1 MFLFKRNFKRKLS
14 GLLIIYLIVLSFGS
28 ALLVNIKP
36 VSAEINI
43 SLKWTRSAGTGSTYL
58 GPLAVDLNNDG
69 LMEIVIT
76 GTSGVAALNPITG
89 SLLWRAPFGGYHS
102 PPEIIDLNKDG
113 TPEVVFCA
121 SVING
126 AAERGVVAIHGNNGS
141 VYWINR
147 NAASGD
153 NYLAVADINAD
164 GYPEIYT
171 VQPGKITALTY
182 DGQIFASTYTY
193 YSCWG
198 GLSVGDT
205 NFDGVFEVYLGERS
219 NWYPDDNS
227 PGRGLRAFWAD
238 NLTEIWAHPDILCS
252 SQAPVLADVD
262 KDGDLEI
269 IILNQRGGIAVINT
283 DGSVNTYK
291 GIYRKQLNI
300 PGLTAHSNAPV
311 ADLDGD
317 GNLELIT
324 NGNAAHQLY
333 QPKIWDLVDWK
344 LDATLPFPSDEPPG
358 LADVD
363 GDGKWEIINC
373 NAQNVTIFKYN
384 AVTKSYD
391 IVYTIPLANASPFSI
406 AQDIDN
412 DGKLELVFGV
422 YNTDRIYVYDVEAP
436 APSPRPR
443 SGLYFYSQY
452 RTRVPEYIPPPGPPA
467 PKITEVS
474 PPDGSTNVPITLSGL
489 SFKLTDF
496 QSDPM
501 NVTVSTSPNIGS
513 ISLIN
518 VPNNKYTVPISGLAY
533 STTYTWTVTATDGTH
548 TTTKTFTFTTSDL
561 PPWYNTDWQYRRTIM
576 IDHTKVSGDQTN
588 FPVLMDITDPSLTT
602 KAQPDG
608 DDFVFTDQDNNK
620 LNHQIEYYD
629 NTTGRLIAWVN
640 IPYLSSTTDTKIYL
654 YYGNPTCGNQQN
666 PKAVWDPSYKL
677 VLHLNE
683 KSGTHYDSTAYGN
696 NGTPING
703 VQQGVNAKIDG
714 GDTFDGTNDYIEIAH
729 SDTLAGYKEALTVSF
744 WIRLEDTGRRQAI
757 INKYNTGTNQ
767 RGWFVEYNPVDR
779 PTRPFGF
786 YASPDGAN
794 YREWY
799 ASFVPAANTW
809 YYVTVVWEANK
820 VPIFYINGVQ
830 VPTVG
835 TATISEI
842 YNNVGVPLHIARSTY
857 NSARYFK
864 GSLDEIRISNPA
876 RSAGYILT
884 SYNNQL
890 NPSAFYTVSREESL
904 PGEPIISNP
913 NPPKDATNVPITLT
927 ELSFTLT
934 DYQHDL
940 MNFTVTTNPDIGS
953 RREYNV
959 ESGTYTVSISGL
971 KYAKTYTWTVTV
983 TDGTY
988 TTTKTF
994 KFTVEPAPPADD
1006 IIFDSNFDMG
1016 NLINVTYIEGR
1027 AGYRHYKAATNY
1039 TIGYDPVAGRTN
1051 NDKHW
1056 WFYFSMEN
1064 AAGKTIAVSIVNG
1077 TDSDWST
1084 SQTAGNRW
1092 PEIEPVYSYDNIN
1105 WYRVPLSCVSYDRTA
1120 KVFTINIT
1128 VPPEYD
1134 KVWLAPLP
1142 PYTIARR
1149 NALFAEF
1156 ADSPYLK
1163 VESLGTTPGGQQL
1176 LVATITD
1183 PAYPDENKFRSYVI
1197 AQQHSGEV
1205 PASWEAEGLI
1215 RFLLSDNPTAAA
1227 IRRSFIFR
1235 IVPIV
1240 NVDGVYYGV
1249 SRYTPIRNGYQY
1261 DLNRQWSLAASGSTS
1276 SYLQPEIKWIW
1287 QDLLTF
1293 KPHSFNDMHSTINTE
1308 VGSPKEALTYSWST
1322 TDSTVIAFR
1331 AKLKEGGWPETV
1343 TGTTSYACTVI
1354 HNSLGIKE
1362 SVSWENPHDELST
1375 NPGVKL
1381 TVYDWMSWGAAWA
1394 KGNYLYFG
1402 DAQPWLKDPKFDESV
1417 DSNDLRANSAGQDWY
1432 ESRSAFSG
1440 GDPTLLTLDI
1450 NNVGGNTGKKAA
1462 LKNYGIASNA
1472 YLTQEFRTT
1481 ITGTFTISF
1490 DIYIDRIEDNGNYDR
1505 VGHIYIGDDRYTADA
1520 PTGRSEERF
1529 VILAFYDPTP
1539 GDTGTD
1545 LEIRARTT
1553 SGQSWSNT
1561 TQWLQVATG
1570 LSYDTWYTIK
1580 LVVKVASGTYDVYV
1594 NGALKMTN
1602 IPKYSGYSPTS
1613 VLYMTFAADSDARG
1627 DFYVDNVYSPAQNRY
1642 RLKVTTMGNGS
1653 VTVNPSEST
1662 YGKGDTVTLNAVPE
1676 PGWVFSHWEG
1686 NLTGIQ
1692 NPATITITSN
1702 MNITAVFTQ
1711 GQYTLTVNIIGGG
1724 QVQIDP
1730 LKAYYT
1736 YGEEVNL
1743 TAIPY
1748 EEYDFAEW
1756 SGDLTGTNNPQTLII
1771 DGNKTVTAKFT
1782 LKQFTITAQ
1791 VLGEGGKITPSGTI
1805 TVFYGQ
1811 NQTFLI
1817 TPDIGYHVSDVIAD
1831 GTSVG
1836 SVSSYTFYNI
1846 NDNHI
1851 ITAKFALNQYTL
1863 TINIIGGGT
1872 VSKNPDKHYYTHGE
1886 TVQITAIPGQDW
1898 TFSGWSGPISG
1909 LTNPTNITITSNIT
1923 VSATFTLNNWWN
1935 RDWQYRRTITINRT
1949 KVSGELTNFPVL
1961 IEILD
1966 GNLVGKTQQNGED
1979 FVFTDAN
1986 NVKLDHQIEFYDSAT
2001 GHLIVWVKVPT
2012 LSQTT
2017 DTVLY
2022 LYYGNPNCGN
2032 QQNPTA
2038 VWDTSYKLVLHLN
2051 EQTGTHYDSTTNA
2064 NNGTPRNGVQQGVT
2078 AKIDGGDYFD
2088 GIDDYIEIPH
2098 SSTLS
2103 GYTEALTI
2111 SFWVKFEDTSRRQTI
2126 LGKYNSATNQRGW
2139 FVDYNPR
2146 DRPTRPLGFYASWD
2160 GANYREWY
2168 ANFVPKAGE
2177 WYYITIVWEA
2187 NAIPRFYINSVQ
2199 VQTIGTATIPQIYNN
2214 VGVPLLIGRCQYDNS
2229 RYFKGYLDEITI
2241 SNPARSANWI
2251 LTTYNNQLNP
2261 SAFYSISPE
2270 EQFEEAYVLT
2280 ITVEGK
2286 GTVHI
2291 NPQKTAYKQG
2301 ENVTLTAIPDE
2312 GYNFA
2317 GWSGDVT
2324 SQETN
2329 ITITITKN
2337 TFITANFTLK
2347 QYIINAT
2354 VSGTGGKIQPSGLI
2368 TVYHGEN
2375 ITFTVTPDTGYHIEN
2390 VIVDNV
2396 SQGQIESYTFCCVN
2410 ANHTIIAFFAPNQ
2423 YTLIINVSPIEGGT
2437 VYANKTAPYYYG
2449 DVVELTAVPTLGWSF
2464 AYWSGN
2470 LTGNQN
2476 PAVIIIDGNKTVT
2489 AVFTQNQYTLNI
2501 TIIGNGQVT
2510 KDPDKETYTYG
2521 KNVTLTATA
2530 DPGWSFVGWSGDA
2543 HGSET
2548 TITITINGNKSIT
2561 ATFKQNVYTITIIPD
2576 GNGNVTKKPDQQY
2589 YLYGEKVELT
2599 ATPALGWS
2607 FDKWGGALSGS
2618 INPINLTITENLTII
2633 AYFKQNQYTLTIHI
2647 EGSGTVTA
2655 YPNQTTYTYGTIV
2668 QLHAIPHEGW
2678 TFSHWTGDLS
2688 GSLNPTNITIDG
2700 NKTVTAHFS
2709 QNQYT
2714 LTIIIVGNGTVAK
2727 NPDKAVYA
2735 HGEIVTLT
2743 AVADPGWKF
2752 IGWSGD
2758 IERTENPINVTM
2770 DSSKTINA
2778 TFIQEYYTLIIDI
2791 CGSGTVT
2798 IDPLQPTYTY
2808 GTQINL
2814 TANPSLGWSFS
2825 HWSGNISSYDNPLIF
2840 TIKGNTNITAHFTQN
2855 QYTLVIIIDGQGQV
2869 IKNPNQTTYVYGD
2882 SVELT
2887 AIAENGWQFSHWS
2900 GDLEGTEPQKTIII
2914 DGNKNITAHFIQ
2926 EHYTITIIIVGNGTV
2941 TAYPNKS
2948 YYLYGETVQL
2958 NATADPGWSFSHW
2971 EENLTGNENPTTI
2984 FMNGNKTVKA
2994 VFTQNYYM
3002 VTIYIVG
3009 EGDVTKSPDKELYT
3023 YGETVNLTALPKPGW
3038 SFTGWSGCINSTQ
3051 NPLTITIE
3059 ANITITATFTYT
3071 NQPPQITS
3079 PNPPTDPTI
3088 LEGDDQEFSITLY
3101 DPDGDTLLIEWYLN
3115 NSLVEVNATT
3125 FTFTSN
3131 YTSSGTYNITV
3142 KVSDGLEQATH
3153 QWTLTVLD
3161 VGPVLDMPFDT
3172 DANPSPDN
3180 SGYGNNGTVQG
3191 ATWTTAGNGSYYFD
3205 GVDDYI
3211 EIADADSLDGAG
3223 LWSEITIEFWVRITS
3238 EQTGR
3243 RIIAKA
3249 NSYQVGFQSSQPANT
3264 LYFGIWNETSG
3275 YYEVEYSTSLQL
3287 YVWYHI
3293 VCTYKAGEGAKI
3305 YINGVQV
3312 PVNVTD
3318 PETVLG
3324 RIRASTT
3331 PLEIGR
3337 RYDKTNSNFN
3347 GLIDDVKIYFK
3358 ALPESQIVKH
3368 YIESK
3373 DAHVN
3378 TAPIILSYSPEN
3390 LQPQVVAGGTLQF
3403 THTSIDPERDPLTYT
3418 WLLDG
3423 TVKANT
3429 QSWTYQPTNSEVGFH
3444 NVTLVVSDGSLNVK
3458 IEWNVTVL
3466 ENNPPTITAYTPTI
3480 DYPCINQGN
3489 RQTFTVTASDP
3500 DGDPIT
3506 YEWYLNNN
3514 QVSTTDTY
3522 TFDATSGA
3530 SGAHTIT
3537 IIIKD
3542 IHGAQTSRRWYLTVD
3557 ATLVMPFDTNATP
3570 VVDYAGYNNNGTV
3583 NGATW
3588 TAEGKVGGA
3597 YFFDGSD
3604 YITIDDHAELG
3615 GDGSWTEITIEFW
3628 IYLTQDQWGSRI
3640 IAKRGATS
3648 ARSYQVGIQSKSSS
3662 EQPNRLYFGVWNRAT
3677 SPVYYEI
3684 EIATPLQKN
3693 VWYHVVCTYKSTVGS
3708 KIFINGQ
3715 EVAINVKS
3723 GQNTGNIQPSSGQ
3736 PLYIGRGVGSDG
3748 TFTYFIGIID
3758 EVRIYP
3764 KSLTAEQIRPLYLQV
3779 VSLLEDCSPITVQTG
3794 NTGSAT
3800 NLLAT
3805 STLPLIFAV
3814 AILSK
3819 RKRKIRISQL
3829 NPSFFVANINV

>member
-1 MFLFKRNFKRKLS
+1 M
-14 GLLIIYLIVLSFGS
+14 
-28 ALLVNIKP
+28 
-36 VSAEINI
+36 
-43 SLKWTRSAGTGSTYL
+43 
-58 GPLAVDLNNDG
+58 
-69 LMEIVIT
+69 
-76 GTSGVAALNPITG
+76 
-89 SLLWRAPFGGYHS
+89 
-102 PPEIIDLNKDG
+102 
-113 TPEVVFCA
+113 
-121 SVING
+121 
-126 AAERGVVAIHGNNGS
+126 
-141 VYWINR
+141 
-147 NAASGD
+147 
-153 NYLAVADINAD
+153 
-164 GYPEIYT
+164 
-171 VQPGKITALTY
+171 
-182 DGQIFASTYTY
+182 
-193 YSCWG
+193 
-198 GLSVGDT
+198 
-205 NFDGVFEVYLGERS
+205 
-219 NWYPDDNS
+219 
-227 PGRGLRAFWAD
+227 
-238 NLTEIWAHPDILCS
+238 
-252 SQAPVLADVD
+252 
-262 KDGDLEI
+262 
-269 IILNQRGGIAVINT
+269 
-283 DGSVNTYK
+283 
-291 GIYRKQLNI
+291 
-300 PGLTAHSNAPV
+300 
-311 ADLDGD
+311 
-317 GNLELIT
+317 
-324 NGNAAHQLY
+324 
-333 QPKIWDLVDWK
+333 
-344 LDATLPFPSDEPPG
+344 
-358 LADVD
+358 
-363 GDGKWEIINC
+363 
-373 NAQNVTIFKYN
+373 
-384 AVTKSYD
+384 
-391 IVYTIPLANASPFSI
+391 
-406 AQDIDN
+406 
-412 DGKLELVFGV
+412 
-422 YNTDRIYVYDVEAP
+422 
-436 APSPRPR
+436 
-443 SGLYFYSQY
+443 
-452 RTRVPEYIPPPGPPA
+452 
-467 PKITEVS
+467 
-474 PPDGSTNVPITLSGL
+474 
-489 SFKLTDF
+489 
-496 QSDPM
+496 
-501 NVTVSTSPNIGS
+501 
-513 ISLIN
+513 
-518 VPNNKYTVPISGLAY
+518 
-533 STTYTWTVTATDGTH
+533 
-548 TTTKTFTFTTSDL
+548 
-561 PPWYNTDWQYRRTIM
+561 
-576 IDHTKVSGDQTN
+576 
-588 FPVLMDITDPSLTT
+588 
-602 KAQPDG
+602 
-608 DDFVFTDQDNNK
+608 
-620 LNHQIEYYD
+620 
-629 NTTGRLIAWVN
+629 
-640 IPYLSSTTDTKIYL
+640 
-654 YYGNPTCGNQQN
+654 
-666 PKAVWDPSYKL
+666 
-677 VLHLNE
+677 
-683 KSGTHYDSTAYGN
+683 
-696 NGTPING
+696 
-703 VQQGVNAKIDG
+703 
-714 GDTFDGTNDYIEIAH
+714 
-729 SDTLAGYKEALTVSF
+729 
-744 WIRLEDTGRRQAI
+744 
-757 INKYNTGTNQ
+757 
-767 RGWFVEYNPVDR
+767 
-779 PTRPFGF
+779 
-786 YASPDGAN
+786 
-794 YREWY
+794 
-799 ASFVPAANTW
+799 
-809 YYVTVVWEANK
+809 
-820 VPIFYINGVQ
+820 
-830 VPTVG
+830 
-835 TATISEI
+835 
-842 YNNVGVPLHIARSTY
+842 
-857 NSARYFK
+857 
-864 GSLDEIRISNPA
+864 
-876 RSAGYILT
+876 
-884 SYNNQL
+884 
-890 NPSAFYTVSREESL
+890 
-904 PGEPIISNP
+904 
-913 NPPKDATNVPITLT
+913 
-927 ELSFTLT
+927 
-934 DYQHDL
+934 
-940 MNFTVTTNPDIGS
+940 
-953 RREYNV
+953 
-959 ESGTYTVSISGL
+959 
-971 KYAKTYTWTVTV
+971 
-983 TDGTY
+983 
-988 TTTKTF
+988 
-994 KFTVEPAPPADD
+994 
-1006 IIFDSNFDMG
+1006 
-1016 NLINVTYIEGR
+1016 
-1027 AGYRHYKAATNY
+1027 
-1039 TIGYDPVAGRTN
+1039 
-1051 NDKHW
+1051 
-1056 WFYFSMEN
+1056 
-1064 AAGKTIAVSIVNG
+1064 
-1077 TDSDWST
+1077 
-1084 SQTAGNRW
+1084 
-1092 PEIEPVYSYDNIN
+1092 
-1105 WYRVPLSCVSYDRTA
+1105 
-1120 KVFTINIT
+1120 
-1128 VPPEYD
+1128 
-1134 KVWLAPLP
+1134 
-1142 PYTIARR
+1142 
-1149 NALFAEF
+1149 
-1156 ADSPYLK
+1156 
-1163 VESLGTTPGGQQL
+1163 
-1176 LVATITD
+1176 
-1183 PAYPDENKFRSYVI
+1183 
-1197 AQQHSGEV
+1197 
-1205 PASWEAEGLI
+1205 
-1215 RFLLSDNPTAAA
+1215 
-1227 IRRSFIFR
+1227 
-1235 IVPIV
+1235 
-1240 NVDGVYYGV
+1240 
-1249 SRYTPIRNGYQY
+1249 
-1261 DLNRQWSLAASGSTS
+1261 
-1276 SYLQPEIKWIW
+1276 
-1287 QDLLTF
+1287 
-1293 KPHSFNDMHSTINTE
+1293 
-1308 VGSPKEALTYSWST
+1308 
-1322 TDSTVIAFR
+1322 
-1331 AKLKEGGWPETV
+1331 
-1343 TGTTSYACTVI
+1343 
-1354 HNSLGIKE
+1354 
-1362 SVSWENPHDELST
+1362 
-1375 NPGVKL
+1375 
-1381 TVYDWMSWGAAWA
+1381 
-1394 KGNYLYFG
+1394 
-1402 DAQPWLKDPKFDESV
+1402 
-1417 DSNDLRANSAGQDWY
+1417 
-1432 ESRSAFSG
+1432 
-1440 GDPTLLTLDI
+1440 
-1450 NNVGGNTGKKAA
+1450 
-1462 LKNYGIASNA
+1462 
-1472 YLTQEFRTT
+1472 
-1481 ITGTFTISF
+1481 
-1490 DIYIDRIEDNGNYDR
+1490 
-1505 VGHIYIGDDRYTADA
+1505 
-1520 PTGRSEERF
+1520 
-1529 VILAFYDPTP
+1529 
-1539 GDTGTD
+1539 
-1545 LEIRARTT
+1545 
-1553 SGQSWSNT
+1553 
-1561 TQWLQVATG
+1561 
-1570 LSYDTWYTIK
+1570 
-1580 LVVKVASGTYDVYV
+1580 
-1594 NGALKMTN
+1594 
-1602 IPKYSGYSPTS
+1602 
-1613 VLYMTFAADSDARG
+1613 
-1627 DFYVDNVYSPAQNRY
+1627 
-1642 RLKVTTMGNGS
+1642 
-1653 VTVNPSEST
+1653 
-1662 YGKGDTVTLNAVPE
+1662 
-1676 PGWVFSHWEG
+1676 
-1686 NLTGIQ
+1686 
-1692 NPATITITSN
+1692 
-1702 MNITAVFTQ
+1702 
-1711 GQYTLTVNIIGGG
+1711 
-1724 QVQIDP
+1724 
-1730 LKAYYT
+1730 
-1736 YGEEVNL
+1736 
-1743 TAIPY
+1743 
-1748 EEYDFAEW
+1748 
-1756 SGDLTGTNNPQTLII
+1756 
-1771 DGNKTVTAKFT
+1771 
-1782 LKQFTITAQ
+1782 
-1791 VLGEGGKITPSGTI
+1791 
-1805 TVFYGQ
+1805 
-1811 NQTFLI
+1811 
-1817 TPDIGYHVSDVIAD
+1817 
-1831 GTSVG
+1831 
-1836 SVSSYTFYNI
+1836 
-1846 NDNHI
+1846 
-1851 ITAKFALNQYTL
+1851 
-1863 TINIIGGGT
+1863 
-1872 VSKNPDKHYYTHGE
+1872 
-1886 TVQITAIPGQDW
+1886 
-1898 TFSGWSGPISG
+1898 
-1909 LTNPTNITITSNIT
+1909 
-1923 VSATFTLNNWWN
+1923 
-1935 RDWQYRRTITINRT
+1935 
-1949 KVSGELTNFPVL
+1949 
-1961 IEILD
+1961 
-1966 GNLVGKTQQNGED
+1966 
-1979 FVFTDAN
+1979 
-1986 NVKLDHQIEFYDSAT
+1986 
-2001 GHLIVWVKVPT
+2001 
-2012 LSQTT
+2012 
-2017 DTVLY
+2017 
-2022 LYYGNPNCGN
+2022 YYGNPNCGN

-2038 VWDTSYKLVLHLN
+2038 VWDASYKLVLHLN

-2770 DSSKTINA
+2770 NSSETINA

-2791 CGSGTVT
+2791 DGSGTVT
-2798 IDPLQPTYTY
+2798 IDSLQPTYTY

-2900 GDLEGTEPQKTIII
+2900 GALEGTEPQKTIII

-2941 TAYPNKS
+2941 TAYPNKP

-3059 ANITITATFTYT
+3059 ANMTITATFIYT

-3088 LEGDDQEFSITLY
+3088 LEGDDQEFSITPY

-3142 KVSDGLEQATH
+3142 KVSDGLEKATR

-3161 VGPVLDMPFDT
+3161 AGPVLDMPFDT
-3172 DANPSPDN
+3172 DANPTPDN

-3205 GVDDYI
+3205 GVDDCI
-3211 EIADADSLDGAG
+3211 VIADADSLDGAG

-3249 NSYQVGFQSSQPANT
+3249 NSYQIGFQSSPKPANT

-3293 VCTYKAGEGAKI
+3293 VCTYKAGEDAKI

-3312 PVNVTD
+3312 PVTVTD

-3337 RYDKTNSNFN
+3337 RNDKTNSNFN

-3358 ALPESQIVKH
+3358 VLPESQIVKH

-3373 DAHVN
+3373 DVHVN

-3444 NVTLVVSDGSLNVK
+3444 NVTLVVSDGLLNAK

-3466 ENNPPTITAYTPTI
+3466 ENNPPTITAYAPTI

-3522 TFDATSGA
+3522 AFDATSGT

-3542 IHGAQTSRRWYLTVD
+3542 IHGAQTSRKWYLTVD

-3588 TAEGKVGGA
+3588 TADGKIGGC
-3597 YFFDGSD
+3597 YIFDGIDD
-3604 YITIDDHAELG
+3604 YILIPHSNDLDGGGQWSEL
-3615 GDGSWTEITIEFW
+3615 TIEVW
-3628 IYLTQDQWGSRI
+3628 IYLTADQTGTRVLGKMSTSTE
-3640 IAKRGATS
+3640 AK
-3648 ARSYQVGIQSKSSS
+3648 RSYQIGFQSSS
-3662 EQPNRLYFGVWNRAT
+3662 PANRLYGAVVIGSN
-3677 SPVYYEI
+3677 SYQEVGYN
-3684 EIATPLQKN
+3684 TPLSTG
-3693 VWYHVVCTYKSTVGS
+3693 VWYHVVLTYKSGDRL
-3708 KIFINGQ
+3708 KLYLNGQ
-3715 EVAINVKS
+3715 LVAQS
-3723 GQNTGNIQPSSGQ
+3723 SSTLSGNIQASQ
-3736 PLYIGRGVGSDG
+3736 DKPLYIGCRFDG
-3748 TFTYFIGIID
+3748 GYFKGKID

-3764 KSLTAEQIRPLYLQV
+3764 KALTANQISQSYLQT